1 MRILKEETLLNRMC
15 LQFNCIPEELKTFF
29 NVNSY
34 TSLLNERYS
43 IFYDHRHE
51 LFEWE
56 DISKNFSLGLTEE
69 DFSIENLYIKA
80 LPRYTFLAEKFMDL
94 LLDAR
99 VQLDFK
105 GDNKNTYP
113 SGKFFLMW
121 DKYKEKNTPAI
132 NSAQEYDEIL
142 FNVENIFKILPEIY
156 SVYTY
161 YLNPSNGL
169 NKLQEHYK
177 KLLMWTPT
185 YGLLY
190 EKTLPEI
197 CPYTIADLLN
207 YNPFNRS

>member
-15 LQFNCIPEELKTFF
+15 LQFNCNPEELKTFF

-34 TSLLNERYS
+34 AALLNERYS

-56 DISKNFSLGLTEE
+56 YIFKNFSLGSPEM
-69 DFSIENLYIKA
+69 LYCKA
-80 LPRYTFLAEKFMDL
+80 LPTYTFLAEKFMDL

-132 NSAQEYDEIL
+132 NSAQEYDEII

-161 YLNPSNGL
+161 YLNTSNGL

-177 KLLMWTPT
+177 NLLILTPRD
-185 YGLLY
+185 GLLY

-197 CPYTIADLLN
+197 CPYTIDELLTT
-207 YNPFNRS
+207 NPFNRS